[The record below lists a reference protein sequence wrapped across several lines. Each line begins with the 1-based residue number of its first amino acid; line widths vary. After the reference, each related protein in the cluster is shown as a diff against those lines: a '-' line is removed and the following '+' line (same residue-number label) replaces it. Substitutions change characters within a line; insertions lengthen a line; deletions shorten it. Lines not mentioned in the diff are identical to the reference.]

1 MFDDTESP
9 DPSQWLLDRL
19 SEMDTFQATWLMAL
33 AEFDAHGGWATD
45 GALSCVDWLT
55 YRGRMSRSSAYEKQ
69 QIARALRARPVLAR
83 AYLEGRISYSAV
95 RAMTRMRDPDPEV
108 DEAIIAVGEAGTVA
122 DVERLVRTYRRYHDQ
137 DLPPSEIMK
146 RRGVEVRD
154 NQDGTHTVS
163 ITLTELEAVEVM
175 TAIDAVIHAE
185 SAAADAADAP
195 ANAGQEAEQSAAAD
209 IRTWPNRRADALMDL
224 VRAGLAHQ
232 SSESG
237 GGDRYL
243 VHVIRHAGEVA
254 LLDGTPLD
262 AATAARLSCDSAAV
276 EVLLGPGWEPV
287 AVGRK
292 TREWTTAQRRA
303 ARVRDGGTCRFPG
316 CHRRRA
322 DLHHKEHWT
331 NGGPTSLDNG
341 FLLCDR
347 HHTLVHAGF
356 DVGGD
361 PNGELTFY
369 RPDGTPIGTS
379 PTALRKVLSDRS
391 F

>member
-1 MFDDTESP
+1 
-9 DPSQWLLDRL
+9 
-19 SEMDTFQATWLMAL
+19 
-33 AEFDAHGGWATD
+33 
-45 GALSCVDWLT
+45 
-55 YRGRMSRSSAYEKQ
+55 
-69 QIARALRARPVLAR
+69 
-83 AYLEGRISYSAV
+83 
-95 RAMTRMRDPDPEV
+95 
-108 DEAIIAVGEAGTVA
+108 
-122 DVERLVRTYRRYHDQ
+122 
-137 DLPPSEIMK
+137 MK

-163 ITLTELEAVEVM
+163 ITLTDLEAVEVM
-175 TAIDAVIHAE
+175 TAIDAVIHKE
-185 SAAADAADAP
+185 SAAADTAEDDGEE
-195 ANAGQEAEQSAAAD
+195 AGQSAAAD
-209 IRTWPNRRADALMDL
+209 TRTWPNRRADAVMDL
-224 VRAGLAHQ
+224 VRAGLAQQ

-243 VHVIRHAGEVA
+243 VHVIRHAGEVT

-322 DLHHKEHWT
+322 DLHHKEHWSK
-331 NGGPTSLDNG
+331 GGPTSIDNG

-347 HHTLVHAGF
+347 HHTLMHSGF
-356 DVGGD
+356 DVDGD

-379 PTALRKVLSDRS
+379 RTALRKVLSDRS